1 MVRYLLDT
9 NVVSQALLAHGD
21 RRVLAHLREHHDSC
35 AVPSPV
41 VHELTYGY
49 ERLEPG
55 AKRARL
61 EQFVREAVCRAL
73 PILPYDEAAAIWHA
87 AERARL
93 ERAGRTPPA
102 ANGQIAAIAAVHG
115 LTVVTGNVKHF
126 SDFVGLAVEDWSQAP
141 A

>member
-1 MVRYLLDT
+1 MLRYLLDT
-9 NVVSQALLAHGD
+9 NVLSQVLLARGD
-21 RRVLAHLREHHDSC
+21 RHVLARLREQHHAC
-35 AVPSPV
+35 AVPTPV

-55 AKRARL
+55 AKRAGL

-102 ANGQIAAIAAVHG
+102 ADGQIAAIAAVHG

-126 SDFVGLAVEDWSQAP
+126 SDFAGLAVEDWSRAP